1 MTLRGHNGPDG
12 PEAVADLLTEVAI
25 EELRSQFDSAAEADL
40 LPGRLPLSR
49 RKAERELA
57 RAMVRGTLRGAIGEP
72 RSEILVAG
80 YGHKTAA
87 RVVAQRAVKT
97 FCRMRSLRYDN
108 QSDRA
113 YAARFV
119 AKRAVNYI
127 CPTPYRVRP
136 DLGLFGVN
144 DSPGITLDAL

>member
-1 MTLRGHNGPDG
+1 
-12 PEAVADLLTEVAI
+12 
-25 EELRSQFDSAAEADL
+25 
-40 LPGRLPLSR
+40 
-49 RKAERELA
+49 
-57 RAMVRGTLRGAIGEP
+57 MVRGTLRGAIGEP

-97 FCRMRSLRYDN
+97 FMRMRSLRYDN

-113 YAARFV
+113 YAARFLCM
-119 AKRAVNYI
+119 RAINYI
-127 CPTPYRVRP
+127 CPGPYRVRR

-144 DSPGITLDAL
+144 DSPGITLDAI